1 MEYNLKIGGVGLHVI
16 SDYEFVTEQSF
27 APFLSLNPSERWVNM
42 EFWANPAPLRQ
53 PQAPMLGRDLL
64 LEYYQDAGGL
74 LCASPGARG
83 PLALTRC
90 SSDYNHLV
98 CRLNSGVYQLPMT
111 LGHFLRMTPMRRV
124 LQEHGVQLLHAS
136 QIAFGGRGILFTA
149 PSGTGKTTQAKLWR
163 THRGAEIICN
173 DRTLVRDGQTYGF
186 PMDGSEPVCSGK
198 ILPLGAVVCLAQAGE
213 NRICRLRPG
222 EALAALMPQVV
233 FDSWDSRS
241 SRLASEQLIELI
253 RRRPVYQLCCTP
265 DQQAVECLEACLRK
279 DGILE

>member
-1 MEYNLKIGGVGLHVI
+1 MY
-16 SDYEFVTEQSF
+16 Q
-27 APFLSLNPSERWVNM
+27 
-42 EFWANPAPLRQ
+42 PL
-53 PQAPMLGRDLL
+53 ADLL
-64 LEYYQDAGGL
+64 RPKNLDEVYGQEYILGE
-74 LCASPGARG
+74 GAILR
-83 PLALTRC
+83 
-90 SSDYNHLV
+90 
-98 CRLNSGVYQLPMT
+98 RLIDSGNIPNLIFY
-111 LGHFLRMTPMRRV
+111 G
-124 LQEHGVQLLHAS
+124 
-136 QIAFGGRGILFTA
+136 

-198 ILPLGAVVCLAQAGE
+198 ILPLGAVVCLAQASE
-213 NRICRLRPG
+213 NQIRRLRPG